1 MQIYV
6 FLLKNN
12 NFIKKFDKNS
22 SLFLSGGSFPLTGV
36 LFECEFIL
44 ITLSSTNY
52 LMTIFGKIGLSK
64 RYGKAIYAISAALT
78 LAISSLVFFNPY
90 AIPMGVLLKL
100 VSIPIILYLYTTFTR
115 NTEIYFYLNLGIS
128 RKEYYFIPFVV
139 EFIGFILFITLIAYL
154 GNAIR

>member
-1 MQIYV
+1 
-6 FLLKNN
+6 
-12 NFIKKFDKNS
+12 
-22 SLFLSGGSFPLTGV
+22 
-36 LFECEFIL
+36 
-44 ITLSSTNY
+44 
-52 LMTIFGKIGLSK
+52 MTILKKIGLSK
-64 RYGKAIYAISAALT
+64 RYGKAIYAISAVLT
-78 LAISSLVFFNPY
+78 IAISSLVFFNPY

-100 VSIPIILYLYTTFTR
+100 VSIPIILYLYTTFTK